1 VQENRREDIGLETK
15 KQNHG
20 SEEGTHNMEAK
31 KVRGTNIT
39 IDSTE
44 KKPNQLK
51 AENKGKIEH

>member
-1 VQENRREDIGLETK
+1 
-15 KQNHG
+15 
-20 SEEGTHNMEAK
+20 MEAK